1 MTTKTLRKVVLI
13 DEDKCDGCGVCI
25 PSCAEG
31 ALQIIDG
38 KAKLV
43 SEKFCDGLG
52 ACLGECPQD
61 AISVVDQLADDFDE
75 ELVEQHLATHDTHH
89 HGEEDTLACGC
100 PSSTVTQFDPPG
112 AVASGGPSAEEL
124 ATQHLATHDAHH
136 HAEEDTLACGCPSST
151 VTQFE
156 SPATVAAGCPGSTI
170 AEFGTP
176 TAAAAPA
183 STRQASTLGHWPVQM
198 TLVPPTAP
206 FLQGTDLALTAD
218 CVPFAY
224 ANFHEDFLK
233 DHSLLIACP
242 KLDDA
247 EAHLQKLTAILTAS
261 DLKSLT
267 VLHMEVPCCFG
278 LVQIAKQAIAASGKD
293 IPFHEVTIGVRG
305 EALN

>member
-1 MTTKTLRKVVLI
+1 MTTKTVRKMVLI

-38 KAKLV
+38 KARLV

-61 AISVVDQLADDFDE
+61 AISVVDQLAEDFDE
-75 ELVEQHLATHDTHH
+75 ELVEQLLATGETHH
-89 HGEEDTLACGC
+89 HAHEVDTLECGC
-100 PSSTVTQFDPPG
+100 PSSSVQ
-112 AVASGGPSAEEL
+112 
-124 ATQHLATHDAHH
+124 
-136 HAEEDTLACGCPSST
+136 
-151 VTQFE
+151 QFE
-156 SPATVAAGCPGSTI
+156 APAAVVGGCPGS
-170 AEFGTP
+170 ALRDFGP
-176 TAAAAPA
+176 AGAAAPEA
-183 STRQASTLGHWPVQM
+183 APAGARQASTLAHWPVQM
-198 TLVPPTAP
+198 TLVPPRAP

-247 EAHLQKLTAILTAS
+247 QAHLQKLTAILTES
-261 DLKSLT
+261 SINSLT

-278 LVQIAKQAIAASGKD
+278 LVQIARQAIAASGKD
-293 IPFHEVTIGVRG
+293 IPFREVTIGVRG
-305 EALN
+305 DVLD